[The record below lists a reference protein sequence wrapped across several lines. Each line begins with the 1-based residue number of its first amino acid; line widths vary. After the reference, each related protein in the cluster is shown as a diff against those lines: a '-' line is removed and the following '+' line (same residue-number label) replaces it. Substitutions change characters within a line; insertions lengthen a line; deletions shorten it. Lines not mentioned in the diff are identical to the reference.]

1 MAEAL
6 DHVPPAFRSGNACG
20 TLRHYDAWA
29 VADVQERCD
38 MVLSDSP
45 ILCRTAEHVSSNML
59 WWTTNSDAFRAVA

>member
-1 MAEAL
+1 
-6 DHVPPAFRSGNACG
+6 
-20 TLRHYDAWA
+20 
-29 VADVQERCD
+29 